1 MNLYHKLRWN
11 DMLVMD
17 ADIMDAIT
25 IALVLL
31 GSGCIGFLFAPLGLG
46 GGLLFAPLL
55 HYGLGWDIDGALLI
69 VSLGLSATVA
79 WGSGLRHRKEGL
91 VSDVLFK
98 QSLVGALPGAILGV
112 IIVASLSGSFN
123 LIFKSLSLVFIS
135 WAIVKTLRSKNNQT
149 NGQREPELIP
159 LRGGVAAGGLLSSV
173 LAIGAGAIYVPVLR
187 AYGGLESRRAI
198 GTSLHIMMVVL
209 PISIL
214 THFVALDSRQL
225 DVLSSN
231 LILILSLPIV
241 VLIAA
246 NLGARFGIAKVSE
259 QHIMRLFVA
268 VLCIIGIRYIIDLSS
283 KLL

>member
-1 MNLYHKLRWN
+1 
-11 DMLVMD
+11 MD

-25 IALVLL
+25 VALVLL

-112 IIVASLSGSFN
+112 IIVASLSGSLN

-149 NGQREPELIP
+149 NGQREPELIS